1 MCETLGEGWKRLFE
15 QYIKCYDAI
24 SVLYENGIF
33 DEEEK
38 AVHEHNLMFQI
49 IKTMK
54 FEVEGTQH
62 DF

>member
-1 MCETLGEGWKRLFE
+1 MGEGWKRLFE

-54 FEVEGTQH
+54 MEIAE
-62 DF
+62 